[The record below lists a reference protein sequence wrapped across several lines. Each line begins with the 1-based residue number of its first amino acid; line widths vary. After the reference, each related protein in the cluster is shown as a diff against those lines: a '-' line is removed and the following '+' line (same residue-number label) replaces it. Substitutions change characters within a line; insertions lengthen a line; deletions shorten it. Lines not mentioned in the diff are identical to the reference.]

1 MGEGG
6 EIPNI
11 FRNFAAALK
20 ERSMNTFIG
29 NIEAKADDKGR
40 IFIPA
45 TYRKILNEIG
55 SQRIIMRRDTDN
67 ACLIFYPETVWN
79 TKVELLRK
87 ALNEW
92 DPEDQMIL
100 MQFMAEAEILEMD
113 NQGRILLQRKY
124 LELLNTQQDILF
136 VGMLDR
142 FAIWSPDIFSE
153 KQLSQKDLAERI
165 RAKMRSV
172 ATH

>member
-1 MGEGG
+1 
-6 EIPNI
+6 
-11 FRNFAAALK
+11 
-20 ERSMNTFIG
+20 MNTFIG

>member
-1 MGEGG
+1 
-6 EIPNI
+6 
-11 FRNFAAALK
+11 
-20 ERSMNTFIG
+20 MNTFIG

-79 TKVELLRK
+79 TKVELLK
-87 ALNEW
+87 QALNEW
-92 DPEDQMIL
+92 DPEDRMIL

-113 NQGRILLQRKY
+113 SQGRILLQRKY
-124 LELLNTQQDILF
+124 LELLGAQQDILF

-142 FAIWSPDIFSE
+142 FAMWSPDIFSG

-165 RAKMRSV
+165 RAKFKSV

>member
-1 MGEGG
+1 
-6 EIPNI
+6 
-11 FRNFAAALK
+11 
-20 ERSMNTFIG
+20 MNTFIG

-40 IFIPA
+40 IFVPA

-79 TKVELLRK
+79 TKVELLK
-87 ALNEW
+87 QALNEW

-113 NQGRILLQRKY
+113 SQGRILLQRKY
-124 LELLNTQQDILF
+124 LELLGAQQDILF

-142 FAIWSPDIFSE
+142 FAMWSPDIFSG

-165 RAKMRSV
+165 RAKFKSV

>member
-1 MGEGG
+1 
-6 EIPNI
+6 
-11 FRNFAAALK
+11 
-20 ERSMNTFIG
+20 MNTFIG

-79 TKVELLRK
+79 TKVELLRQ

-92 DPEDQMIL
+92 DPEDRMIL

-124 LELLNTQQDILF
+124 LELLGAQQDILF

-165 RAKMRSV
+165 RAKMKSV

>member
-1 MGEGG
+1 
-6 EIPNI
+6 
-11 FRNFAAALK
+11 
-20 ERSMNTFIG
+20 MNTFIG

-79 TKVELLRK
+79 TKVELLRQ

-92 DPEDQMIL
+92 DPEDRMIL

-124 LELLNTQQDILF
+124 LELLGAQQDILF

-142 FAIWSPDIFSE
+142 FAMWSPDMFTE
-153 KQLSQKDLAERI
+153 KQLPQKDLAERI
-165 RAKMRSV
+165 RAKMKSV

>member
-1 MGEGG
+1 
-6 EIPNI
+6 
-11 FRNFAAALK
+11 
-20 ERSMNTFIG
+20 MNTFIG

-45 TYRKILNEIG
+45 TYRKILNGIG

-79 TKVELLRK
+79 TKVELLRQ

-92 DPEDQMIL
+92 DPEDRMIL

-124 LELLNTQQDILF
+124 LELLGAQQDILF

-142 FAIWSPDIFSE
+142 FAMWSPDIFSE

-165 RAKMRSV
+165 RAKMKSV